1 MADQRGRFVWY
12 ELMASDTEAAK
23 AFYTKVVGWG
33 TQDGPVPGMAYTMFT
48 TGQMPVGGMMAQPE
62 DARKMGAPPSW
73 IGYVA
78 VDDVDATAE
87 RIKRLGGAVHVP
99 PTDIPNVGR
108 FSVVAD
114 PQSAV
119 FALFNSPNTCD
130 APLPEPGTP
139 GHVGWHE
146 LSAADWQKAFAF
158 YSELFGWQKAEAMDM
173 GAMGTYQIFSV
184 GGQPVGGKKAI
195 SVKKGDTIRLK
206 VTSDETGEI
215 HVHGFDLEEEAAPG
229 KPASFTFTA
238 DIEGRFEVESHVGD
252 VQIAQISVNP

>member
-12 ELMASDTEAAK
+12 ELMASNSEAAK

-33 TQDGPVPGMAYTMFT
+33 TQDGPVPGMAYTIFT

-78 VDDVDATAE
+78 VDDVDATAG

-139 GHVGWHE
+139 GQVG
-146 LSAADWQKAFAF
+146 F
-158 YSELFGWQKAEAMDM
+158 
-173 GAMGTYQIFSV
+173 V
-184 GGQPVGGKKAI
+184 GLQ
-195 SVKKGDTIRLK
+195 R
-206 VTSDETGEI
+206 
-215 HVHGFDLEEEAAPG
+215 
-229 KPASFTFTA
+229 
-238 DIEGRFEVESHVGD
+238 R
-252 VQIAQISVNP
+252 